1 VNNED
6 KPTPAEAATEV
17 GSEEPNFYSKELMLK
32 EAAEFALSVLVIFAV
47 VGAIAALVGYF
58 V

>member
-1 VNNED
+1 MTED

-17 GSEEPNFYSKELMLK
+17 GSEEPDFYSRELMLK
-32 EAAEFALSVLVIFAV
+32 EAAEFALSVLVIFAAV
-47 VGAIAALVGYF
+47 LCIALLVGYF

>member
-1 VNNED
+1 MTED

-17 GSEEPNFYSKELMLK
+17 GSEEPDFYSRELLLK
-32 EAAEFALSVLVIFAV
+32 EAAEFALSVLVIFAAV
-47 VGAIAALVGYF
+47 LCIALLVGYF

>member
-1 VNNED
+1 MTED

-17 GSEEPNFYSKELMLK
+17 GSEEPDFYSRELMLK

-47 VGAIAALVGYF
+47 VLCIALLVGYF